1 MKRLIFGFLFLGLLS
16 VQAFAQARMVTPN
29 GGENWARDSRQSIR
43 WEIIGS
49 PENIPVRLVLFFSS
63 GERAGRIDTGLNL
76 NDRSFL
82 WQTGLLDT
90 GTAPAGS
97 YIVRLVRQSDN
108 SLIDASDAPFSI
120 SAIITHAPTLRAR
133 SFKLLSP
140 NGGEYFRADTRCP
153 IRWDSFGY
161 PGTLIKIFFGSA
173 TAFSEPPLAANVPI
187 EMRAFAWLIPKTFFG
202 LYRIKLL
209 SMDGALQDVSERT
222 FKIIPPTEVT
232 LTTPNGGQRYRRGD
246 TIRVRW
252 SYTHPVPEH
261 DQYLSVWLH
270 RYSSLARIWD
280 DTLFIHGAYRAPL
293 LADHECN
300 IPIPGDA
307 PASSF
312 YAIYIRLGS
321 DLYHAHEADVPPGYL
336 ASDES
341 QDLFTIE

>member
-1 MKRLIFGFLFLGLLS
+1 MKRLIFGFIFFGFLS
-16 VQAFAQARMVTPN
+16 VQAFAQARIITPN

-49 PENIPVRLVLFFSS
+49 PANIPVRLVLFSSS
-63 GERAGRIDTGLNL
+63 GERAGRIDSGLNL

-120 SAIITHAPTLRAR
+120 SAIITYAPALRPR
-133 SFKLLSP
+133 SFRLLSP
-140 NGGEYFRADTRCP
+140 NGDEYFRADTRCL

-161 PGTLIKIFFGSA
+161 PGILIKIFFGSA
-173 TAFSEPPLAANVPI
+173 TAFSEPPLASNVPI
-187 EMRAFAWLIPKTFFG
+187 EMKTFAWLIPKTFFG

-222 FKIIPPTEVT
+222 FKIIPPTKVM
-232 LTTPNGGQRYRRGD
+232 LTTPNGGQHYRRGD

-280 DTLFIHGAYRAPL
+280 DTLFIRGAYCAAPL
-293 LADHECN
+293 AAHECN
-300 IPIPGDA
+300 ITIPADT
-307 PASSF
+307 PASSY
-312 YAIYIRLGS
+312 YAIYVRLRS
-321 DLYHAHEADVPPGYL
+321 DLYDAHAADIPPGYL